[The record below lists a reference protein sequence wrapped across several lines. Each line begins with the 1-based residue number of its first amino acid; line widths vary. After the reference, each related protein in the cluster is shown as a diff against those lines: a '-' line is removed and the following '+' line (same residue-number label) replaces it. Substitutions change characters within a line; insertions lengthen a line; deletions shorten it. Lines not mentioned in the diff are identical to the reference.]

1 MNWRFP
7 LSAKILLWFFLNLLL
22 LGAAFYLFFRG
33 QFHMGLDTLLT
44 GQAGERVE
52 ALSSIISDELQAAA
66 PEERAEVLQYFGQ
79 SYGLQLVLVRPDG
92 GLLAGAAL
100 PLPPEVRARLS
111 SFGPPPMRP
120 PLDVR
125 ERAQRPRRDNEPA
138 LRDGGGAQPPAPRPG
153 AAPLQRPP
161 MRADGNALQPPPTP
175 DGPRHNRPKFM
186 VRTAAPAGYWVG
198 IRLPM
203 FDRNHPE
210 AQQQLLLMFSPTLS
224 GGGLFIDFKPWL
236 LVGFGAV
243 LFSVLFWLPL
253 IRGITRSIKQLTAA
267 TGQIAEGHFEVRV
280 SERRRDELGRLGA
293 EINSMAARL
302 DGFVAGQKRFLGDVA
317 HELCS
322 PLARMQIAIGILE
335 QRAESAQQDY
345 VRDVREEV
353 QEMSNL
359 VNELLSFSKASLR
372 EKAVQL
378 QRVPLAELARRVAQ
392 REAGD
397 GDQVRVQI
405 ADDLT
410 ALAEPDLL
418 ARALA
423 NLVRN
428 ALRYAGDAGPVV
440 ISAEAGGQGV
450 AVRVSDAGP
459 GVPAGAL
466 HKIFDPFYRLEAS
479 RSRDTGGIGLGL
491 AIVKTCVEAC
501 QGSVSASNREPS
513 GLQVELLLK
522 T

>member
-1 MNWRFP
+1 MNLRFP

-22 LGAAFYLFFRG
+22 LGAAFYVFFRV
-33 QFHMGLDTLLT
+33 QFNMGLDTLLA

-52 ALSSIISDELQAAA
+52 ALSNIVGDELQAAA
-66 PEERAEVLQYFGQ
+66 PEERSEVLQYFGS
-79 SYGLQLVLVRPDG
+79 SYGLQLMLVRPDG
-92 GLLAGAAL
+92 AFLAGTAL
-100 PLPPEVRARLS
+100 QVPPEVRARLS
-111 SFGPPPMRP
+111 VFGPPLMRP
-120 PLDVR
+120 PQPPPEGR
-125 ERAQRPRRDNEPA
+125 ERPVRPRRDSEA
-138 LRDGGGAQPPAPRPG
+138 GVRDEGGGAT
-153 AAPLQRPP
+153 LQ
-161 MRADGNALQPPPTP
+161 QPPPAS
-175 DGPRHNRPKFM
+175 DGTRRVRPKFM
-186 VRTAAPAGYWVG
+186 VRTAAPSGYWVG
-198 IRLPM
+198 IRLPGM
-203 FDRNHPE
+203 DRTRPD
-210 AQQQLLLMFSPTLS
+210 APQQILLLFSPTLS

-236 LVGFGAV
+236 LIGFGAV

-253 IRGITRSIKQLTAA
+253 IRGITRSITQLTAA

-280 SERRRDELGRLGA
+280 SARRRDELGRLGA

-322 PLARMQIAIGILE
+322 PLARMQIALGILE
-335 QRAESAQQDY
+335 QRAEAAQQDY
-345 VRDVREEV
+345 VSDVREDV

-359 VNELLSFSKASLR
+359 VNELLSFSKASLS
-372 EKAVQL
+372 EKEIVL
-378 QRVPLAELARRVAQ
+378 QRVPLAELARRVAA
-392 REAGD
+392 REAGA
-397 GDQVRVQI
+397 GDQVQVQI

-428 ALRYAGDAGPVV
+428 ALRYAGAAGPVF
-440 ISAEAGGQGV
+440 ISAEPVEQGV

-459 GVPAGAL
+459 GVPAEAL

-501 QGSVSASNREPS
+501 QGSVAATNRQPS
-513 GLQVELLLK
+513 GLQVEIRLK
-522 T
+522 A

>member
-1 MNWRFP
+1 LNLRFP

-22 LGAAFYLFFRG
+22 LGAAFYLFFRV
-33 QFHMGLDTLLT
+33 QFNMGLDTLLA

-52 ALSSIISDELQAAA
+52 ALSNIVGDELQAAA
-66 PEERAEVLQYFGQ
+66 AEERSEVLQYFGS
-79 SYGLQLVLVRPDG
+79 SYGLQLMLVRPDG
-92 GLLAGAAL
+92 AFIAGTAL
-100 PLPPEVRARLS
+100 QVPPEVRARLTV
-111 SFGPPPMRP
+111 FGPPPLRP
-120 PLDVR
+120 PQPPPEGR
-125 ERAQRPRRDNEPA
+125 ERPARPRRDGEA
-138 LRDGGGAQPPAPRPG
+138 GVRDAGGGAS
-153 AAPLQRPP
+153 
-161 MRADGNALQPPPTP
+161 LQPPPP
-175 DGPRHNRPKFM
+175 ASDGTRRVRPKFM
-186 VRTAAPAGYWVG
+186 VRTAAPSGYWVG
-198 IRLPM
+198 IRLPGL
-203 FDRNHPE
+203 DRNRPD
-210 AQQQLLLMFSPTLS
+210 APQQILLLFSPTLS

-236 LVGFGAV
+236 LIGFGAV

-280 SERRRDELGRLGA
+280 SARRRDELGRLGA

-322 PLARMQIAIGILE
+322 PLARMQIALGILE
-335 QRAESAQQDY
+335 QRAVAAQQDY
-345 VRDVREEV
+345 VSDVREDV

-372 EKAVQL
+372 EKEIQL
-378 QRVPLAELARRVAQ
+378 QRVPLAELARRVAA
-392 REAGD
+392 REAGA
-397 GDQVRVQI
+397 GDQVQVQI

-428 ALRYAGDAGPVV
+428 ALRYAGMAGPV
-440 ISAEAGGQGV
+440 IMSAEPVEQGV

-459 GVPAGAL
+459 GVPAEAL

-501 QGSVSASNREPS
+501 QGSVTATNLHPT
-513 GLQVELLLK
+513 GLQVEIRLK
-522 T
+522 A

>member
-33 QFHMGLDTLLT
+33 QFNMGLDTLLA

-52 ALSSIISDELQAAA
+52 ALSNIIGDELQAAA
-66 PEERAEVLQYFGQ
+66 SEERNEVLQYFGS
-79 SYGLQLVLVRPDG
+79 SYGLQLMLVRPDG
-92 GLLAGAAL
+92 ALIAGATL
-100 PLPPEVRARLS
+100 PVPPEVRARLTV
-111 SFGPPPMRP
+111 FGPPPMRP
-120 PLDVR
+120 PLAPN
-125 ERAQRPRRDNEPA
+125 ERAPHP
-138 LRDGGGAQPPAPRPG
+138 LRDGAL
-153 AAPLQRPP
+153 AA
-161 MRADGNALQPPPTP
+161 RANGNQPPPPPESVRRT
-175 DGPRHNRPKFM
+175 RPKFM
-186 VRTAAPAGYWVG
+186 VRTSEPAGYWVG
-198 IRLPM
+198 IRLPL
-203 FDRNHPE
+203 FDREHPE
-210 AQQQLLLMFSPTLS
+210 SQQQTLLLFSPSLS

-243 LFSVLFWLPL
+243 IFSVLFWLPL
-253 IRGITRSIKQLTAA
+253 IRGITRSIKQLTDA
-267 TGQIAEGHFEVRV
+267 TGEIAEGRFEVRV

-322 PLARMQIAIGILE
+322 PLARMQIALGILE
-335 QRAESAQQDY
+335 QRAEAAQQDY
-345 VRDVREEV
+345 VKDVQEEV
-353 QEMSNL
+353 QEMSSL

-372 EKAVQL
+372 EKAVKL
-378 QRVPLAELARRVAQ
+378 QRVQLAELARRVVA

-397 GDQVRVQI
+397 ESKVQVQI
-405 ADDLT
+405 ADDLF
-410 ALAEPDLL
+410 AQAEPDLL

-428 ALRYAGDAGPVV
+428 ALRYAGDAGPILVT
-440 ISAEAGGQGV
+440 AEAVEQGM
-450 AVRVSDAGP
+450 ALRVSDAGP
-459 GVPAGAL
+459 GVPAEAL
-466 HKIFDPFYRLEAS
+466 QKIFDPFYRLEAS

-501 QGSVSASNREPS
+501 QGTVTATNRALT
-513 GLQVELLLK
+513 GLQVEIRLK
-522 T
+522 N